1 MVVRRSARPP
11 AGKIRSGSS
20 YAKIGRPHSR
30 ASSLWGNDSRFH
42 LLQTTEQKE
51 VVMQRQAI
59 LTVRLVIDDDT
70 TLDEA
75 EEIVTQAL
83 EDAELMANIKGR
95 KIEEVDDSGR

>member
-1 MVVRRSARPP
+1 
-11 AGKIRSGSS
+11 
-20 YAKIGRPHSR
+20 
-30 ASSLWGNDSRFH
+30 
-42 LLQTTEQKE
+42 
-51 VVMQRQAI
+51 MQRQAI